1 MESLGIR
8 ALRENPGQ
16 LTKNAQAGKCTLLTN
31 RNKVMAITI
40 PFDETLIKQGLKIK
54 LAAALFEDQSITLVN
69 AAKIADLSVETFIEK
84 LGIMGIAVI
93 RQSQEELEKDLLNLD

>member
-8 ALRENPGQ
+8 ALRDNPGQ

-54 LAAALFEDQSITLVN
+54 LAAALFDDQSITLVN

-84 LGIMGIAVI
+84 LGLMGISVI
-93 RQSQEELEKDLLNLD
+93 RQSPEELEKDLLNLD

>member
-8 ALRENPGQ
+8 ALRENPGK

-31 RNKVMAITI
+31 RNKVLAIAI

-54 LAAALFEDQSITLVN
+54 LAAALFEDQSITLIN
-69 AAKIADLSVETFIEK
+69 AAKIAELPVETFIEK
-84 LGIMGIAVI
+84 LGLMGIAVI
-93 RQSQEELEKDLLNLD
+93 RQTPEDFEKDLQNLG